1 MSIIAA
7 GTTTNTA
14 LVNTGNTDGTLQ
26 LQVNGTTPSV
36 TLATTGAIGVG
47 STPGYGTNGQ
57 VLTSS
62 GSSAAPTWTTAG
74 ASLTTPS
81 FTSTIGVGGATA
93 SASGAG
99 VTFPATQSASSDANT
114 LDDYE
119 EGTWTPSVGGN
130 ATYTERQG
138 NYVKIGRLVYIRCSM
153 TINVLG
159 TGSTTTLS
167 GLPFTCF
174 TTAAGT
180 GGHINVGIFL
190 NLASNSIFLAGYV
203 GSNSTDIIFTNSTAS
218 AASMTNSPAIFG
230 NSARVDF
237 TLMYQV

>member
-36 TLATTGAIGVG
+36 TLATTGAVGVG

-99 VTFPATQSASSDANT
+99 ITFPATQSASSDANT

-119 EGTWTPSVGGN
+119 EGTWTPTVTLNTGTATAYTIGT
-130 ATYTERQG
+130 ATYTKTGR
-138 NYVKIGRLVYIRCSM
+138 VVVVIGSI
-153 TINVLG
+153 IG
-159 TGSTTTLS
+159 TNGTFGSTNGYARMT
-167 GLPFTCF
+167 GLPFTVA
-174 TTAAGT
+174 TRVGT
-180 GGHINVGIFL
+180 GAGANSSNL
-190 NLASNSIFLAGYV
+190 NNGVATTFAY
-203 GSNSTDIIFTNSTAS
+203 STTVDVAFTSGVTSTNEFA
-218 AASMTNSPAIFG
+218 
-230 NSARVDF
+230 F
-237 TLMYQV
+237 TATYFV